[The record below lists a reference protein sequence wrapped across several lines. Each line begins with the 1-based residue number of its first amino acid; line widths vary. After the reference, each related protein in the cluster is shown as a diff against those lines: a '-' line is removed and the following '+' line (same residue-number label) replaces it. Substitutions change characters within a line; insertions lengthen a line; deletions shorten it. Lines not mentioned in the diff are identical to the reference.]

1 MINMIWCRVVAH
13 QPLISGA
20 LDPDFSEMK
29 LENHHWHAHH
39 SELLA
44 AVRACALREN
54 RNLTNFIESALRDR
68 LSRYRAE
75 AMTVETMADILSAS
89 RGN

>member
-1 MINMIWCRVVAH
+1 MRIDA
-13 QPLISGA
+13 
-20 LDPDFSEMK
+20 
-29 LENHHWHAHH
+29 
-39 SELLA
+39 ELLA

-68 LSRYRAE
+68 LSRHRAE
-75 AMTVETMADILSAS
+75 ALTVETTADILSAS

>member
-1 MINMIWCRVVAH
+1 
-13 QPLISGA
+13 
-20 LDPDFSEMK
+20 MK
-29 LENHHWHAHH
+29 TTIGMRIDA
-39 SELLA
+39 ELLA

-68 LSRYRAE
+68 LSRHRAE
-75 AMTVETMADILSAS
+75 ALTVETTADILSAS